1 MNEEEKERKRY
12 RELAEAAYRRGR
24 TVFTEF
30 LGLSELDRFLAAA
43 PDFPPVGYT
52 LFGGAEGCER
62 VMARFGEEES
72 LGYPPEPFPIACL
85 HAVLTGRG
93 FVPDLTHRDVLGAL
107 MHLGI
112 RRDMLG
118 DIFPTEDGAY
128 FFCTQKIAPFLLTDF
143 ARAGRSGVVCH
154 EEAFPPELAAP
165 APIPAEIQVASERL
179 DGILAHAFGLSRAE
193 VQDCFA
199 ARRVFADGRLCEDP
213 AAHCQAGRI
222 LTLRGR
228 GRVRYVGVLGTTK
241 KGNLRVCIERYR

>member
-1 MNEEEKERKRY
+1 M
-12 RELAEAAYRRGR
+12 
-24 TVFTEF
+24 
-30 LGLSELDRFLAAA
+30 
-43 PDFPPVGYT
+43 
-52 LFGGAEGCER
+52 
-62 VMARFGEEES
+62 
-72 LGYPPEPFPIACL
+72 
-85 HAVLTGRG
+85 
-93 FVPDLTHRDVLGAL
+93 
-107 MHLGI
+107 
-112 RRDMLG
+112 
-118 DIFPTEDGAY
+118 
-128 FFCTQKIAPFLLTDF
+128 
-143 ARAGRSGVVCH
+143 VCH